1 MALFFQFSLPTQRL
15 CRRFQPLTLPI
26 NRGGLNVSLS
36 ASIHSVSGW
45 GSVIFGTGHNAK
57 IQHPK
62 GGLQLFVSFNL
73 KLTFCER

>member
-1 MALFFQFSLPTQRL
+1 M
-15 CRRFQPLTLPI
+15 
-26 NRGGLNVSLS
+26 GE
-36 ASIHSVSGW
+36 ASMCLYRQVFIPFLG